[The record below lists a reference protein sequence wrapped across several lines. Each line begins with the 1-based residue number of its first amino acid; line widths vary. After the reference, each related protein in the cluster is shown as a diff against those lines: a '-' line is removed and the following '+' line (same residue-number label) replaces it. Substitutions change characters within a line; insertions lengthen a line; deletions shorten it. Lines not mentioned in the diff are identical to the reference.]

1 MLIFDPK
8 SGQSVTVDLAAKRQR
23 PADVPH
29 VHAATKV
36 PARASNIS
44 AFQVTFDLQSA
55 YTNTRHSWS
64 SSNEEYNKNKIALL
78 IHGDCLHHPWSRAW
92 SCPTPQP

>member
-8 SGQSVTVDLAAKRQR
+8 SGQSVTLDLAAKPQR

-44 AFQVTFDLQSA
+44 ASLGNVCFTISLHK
-55 YTNTRHSWS
+55 HSS
-64 SSNEEYNKNKIALL
+64 
-78 IHGDCLHHPWSRAW
+78 
-92 SCPTPQP
+92 